1 MSNSPVSSRSS
12 DSGAASPRPGPLE
25 RERNEALTGW
35 YRRERRE
42 LPWRATTDPYSVLVS
57 EMMLQQTQADRV
69 APFYLRFLAAF
80 PTVEALAAA
89 TLGEVLVAWN
99 GLGYNRRARMLH
111 EAAGIVAAEGWP
123 VAVGDLAALPGVG
136 PYTAR
141 ALAAFAFGAQVA
153 AIDTN
158 VRRVVSR
165 WHGEPL
171 SGQALELAA
180 LSDLGDAAATW
191 NQAVM
196 DLGATVCLAR
206 GPRCDQ
212 CPVSQWCA
220 GPDVYTPARAQGRFE
235 GSARQVRGALI
246 RRLVTGPAPLDRLA
260 AETGFDVG
268 RVHDALADLA
278 SEGMVEETSDGH
290 YQLPA
295 Q

>member
-1 MSNSPVSSRSS
+1 
-12 DSGAASPRPGPLE
+12 
-25 RERNEALTGW
+25 
-35 YRRERRE
+35 
-42 LPWRATTDPYSVLVS
+42 
-57 EMMLQQTQADRV
+57 MMLQQTQADRV